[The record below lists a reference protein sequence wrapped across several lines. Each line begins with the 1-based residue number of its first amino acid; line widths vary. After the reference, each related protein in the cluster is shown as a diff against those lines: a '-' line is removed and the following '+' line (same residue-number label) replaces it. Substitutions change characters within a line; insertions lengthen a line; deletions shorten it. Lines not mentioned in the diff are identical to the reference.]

1 MALLLGPKI
10 NSKQQISRNFT
21 ACSAG
26 NKVTMKFH
34 IITTCVYALITL
46 IHTSNLP
53 LISADDKDLQLLLWN
68 ETQELLQ
75 RREYALAVNI
85 LENGLDDADLFSY
98 TKRIQEDLDA
108 VKLLKKFSD
117 TVDYSAE
124 KLPASKPLTVLSKKH
139 LFKSLTSGNS
149 GKIIVLT
156 DPRGDDVTYPINR
169 LDSATWLEM
178 AEPELRN
185 WPERDFVTGLFY
197 AFDRYPNARLAR
209 TKLNAAAENGQNVAV
224 WIKRL
229 EDAEQQRKLKQRPKS
244 DDTDAKDLIL
254 GKWSVKFKNGPDVV
268 WDIGRGGSATIYA
281 YGRAFRAKWIQES
294 SGVFRMTGERGNTFV
309 INVSGDR
316 VFGKKNDSTPFQG
329 VRQAK

>member
-1 MALLLGPKI
+1 MKLLVKLL
-10 NSKQQISRNFT
+10 
-21 ACSAG
+21 CSCA
-26 NKVTMKFH
+26 VFF
-34 IITTCVYALITL
+34 ITL
-46 IHTSNLP
+46 NIISNAFAEDEP
-53 LISADDKDLQLLLWN
+53 APQEKIWN

-85 LENGLDDADLFSY
+85 LENGLDDAELFSH
-98 TKRIQEDLDA
+98 TKRLQEDLDA

-117 TVDYSAE
+117 TVDYSVE
-124 KLPASKPLTVLSKKH
+124 RLPASKSLTVLSKKH
-139 LFKSLTSGNS
+139 LFKSVTNGNS

-185 WPERDFVTGLFY
+185 WPERDFVTGLFL

-229 EDAEQQRKLKQRPKS
+229 EDAEQQRKLVQRPGS
-244 DDTDAKDLIL
+244 GETDAKDLIL
-254 GKWSVKFKNGPDVV
+254 GKWSVSFNNGQNSV
-268 WDIGRGGSATIYA
+268 WEIKRGGSATIYA
-281 YGRAFRAKWIQES
+281 GRGTFRAKWIQES
-294 SGVFRMTGERGNTFV
+294 SGVFRLTGQYGRTSV
-309 INVSGDR
+309 INVAGDR
-316 VFGKKNDSTPFQG
+316 IFGRRNDGTPFQG
-329 VRQAK
+329 VRQAE